1 MKDFI
6 KYSMEE
12 VAELLNV
19 SPVEAYISKVKALM
33 TVEIKKTLDQKKMTH
48 QNLADLSGIPRSAVT
63 GILSGSLQKVS
74 VDRLLKMMEALGKK
88 VEFTFSD
95 VV

>member
-19 SPVEAYISKVKALM
+19 SPVEAFISKVKALM